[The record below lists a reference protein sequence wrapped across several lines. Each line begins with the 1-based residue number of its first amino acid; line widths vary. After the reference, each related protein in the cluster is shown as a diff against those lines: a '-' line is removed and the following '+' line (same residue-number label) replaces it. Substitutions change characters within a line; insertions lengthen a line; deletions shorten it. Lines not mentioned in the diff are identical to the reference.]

1 MPACLLDGHN
11 GTGIPRLIH
20 QFGHFPAARMSPL
33 LRATVH
39 LRRRHTGWCVHLW
52 SDAEIDQLMGSNG
65 LYRNDVYLALPV
77 GVMRADMA
85 RYAILHAFGG
95 WYADTDVL
103 CEQQVDQLAAPGE
116 QLVLAVQPAGK
127 NGEEPQL
134 GVSNFLMGSV
144 AGHPIWLA
152 TLEVIAA
159 RVRARLGGNGSL
171 HTRPGNMRM
180 AVLEITGAIAMSQ
193 ALVQMRWPAGG
204 GAFPRPGAPRAASLV
219 ENVPRTLLEAAGFVG
234 HARKAAMRAGDRL
247 SAVFGPS
254 GAPVCYHL
262 NFFSWGK
269 SWRTYVA
276 GAAGPPGGQSGG
288 NKRSRGAALRSHRW
302 PGRQQRRAKR
312 WDVPAAALERIP
324 PRISRFTAN
333 QPAAAETLAAIRE
346 QVRGSPSPT
355 PSPSPLPSSQLS
367 FPSRP
372 RARTFAHVPVPFRRQ
387 SGSVPSSTTA
397 AKKPRRRRAR
407 SSRCSA

>member
-1 MPACLLDGHN
+1 
-11 GTGIPRLIH
+11 
-20 QFGHFPAARMSPL
+20 
-33 LRATVH
+33 
-39 LRRRHTGWCVHLW
+39 
-52 SDAEIDQLMGSNG
+52 
-65 LYRNDVYLALPV
+65 
-77 GVMRADMA
+77 
-85 RYAILHAFGG
+85 
-95 WYADTDVL
+95 
-103 CEQQVDQLAAPGE
+103 
-116 QLVLAVQPAGK
+116 
-127 NGEEPQL
+127 
-134 GVSNFLMGSV
+134 
-144 AGHPIWLA
+144 
-152 TLEVIAA
+152 
-159 RVRARLGGNGSL
+159 
-171 HTRPGNMRM
+171 M

-276 GAAGPPGGQSGG
+276 GAAGPPAGQSGG